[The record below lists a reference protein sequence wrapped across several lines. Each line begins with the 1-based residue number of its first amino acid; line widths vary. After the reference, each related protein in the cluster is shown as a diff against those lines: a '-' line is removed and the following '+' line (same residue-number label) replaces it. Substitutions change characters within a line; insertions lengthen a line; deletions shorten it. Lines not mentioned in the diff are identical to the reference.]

1 MRVTYEYIK
10 GLTPSEIGKMSKSQ
24 SVDLLRKMRTKFQTR
39 NKQLE
44 KAGGIVYSPALEKM
58 DAYYEDGRK
67 SLSKITMNQAKSE
80 IFQLQDFFKA
90 ETSTVAGARKVMKEQ
105 DARIFG
111 TTPKGTPKKRMTV
124 EQRTKFWSFYKE
136 FLNTYKTAEY
146 IYGSNK
152 IQQFL
157 GDMFIKSKRGNCSST
172 ELSEENFNSLLSS
185 LQLSIEEQE
194 EYEYGDNDVF
204 SGNWNDNSR

>member
-1 MRVTYEYIK
+1 
-10 GLTPSEIGKMSKSQ
+10 MSKSQ
-24 SVDLLRKMRTKFQTR
+24 SVDLLRKMRIKFQTKS
-39 NKQLE
+39 KQLE
-44 KAGGIVYSPALEKM
+44 KVSEKVYSPALEKM
-58 DAYYEDGRK
+58 DAYYEDGK
-67 SLSKITMNQAKSE
+67 NSLSRITMNKAKSE
-80 IFQLQDFFKA
+80 IFQLQDFFNA
-90 ETSTVAGARKVMKEQ
+90 ETSTVTGARKVMREQ
-105 DARIFG
+105 DLRIFG
-111 TTPKGTPKKRMTV
+111 TTPKGMPKKRMTV

-136 FLNTYKTAEY
+136 FLNTYKTSEY

-157 GDMFIKSKRGNCSST
+157 GDMFIKSKRGNSSST

-204 SGNWNDNSR
+204 SGNWDDNSR

>member
-1 MRVTYEYIK
+1 MRVTYAYIK

-39 NKQLE
+39 SKQLDKVSE
-44 KAGGIVYSPALEKM
+44 KVYSPALEKM
-58 DAYYEDGRK
+58 EVYYEDGK
-67 SLSKITMNQAKSE
+67 SSLSRITMNQAKSE
-80 IFQLQDFFKA
+80 IFQLQDFFNA
-90 ETSTVAGARKVMKEQ
+90 QTSTVSGARKVMREQ
-105 DARIFG
+105 DERIFG
-111 TTPKGTPKKRMTV
+111 TTPKGMPKNRMTV
-124 EQRTKFWSFYKE
+124 EQRSKFWSFYKE

-146 IYGSNK
+146 IYGSNR

-157 GDMFIKSKRGNCSST
+157 GDMFIKAKKGNSSLT
-172 ELSEENFNSLLSS
+172 ELSSENFASMLSG

-204 SGNWNDNSR
+204 SGNWDDNSR